1 MDEKKLREHQRIN
14 DILLGPLE
22 RPALAW
28 LARKM
33 PHWVMPDTLT
43 GIGVFASVIIFVSY
57 WLTTYNKNFLWLAS
71 FGFILNW
78 FGDSLD
84 GTLARYRKIER
95 PRYGFFIDHTIDAV
109 SEILIFVG
117 IGLSPYVDLT
127 VALFGLIAY
136 FNISILVYLIMI
148 ARGYFQ
154 ISLWKIGPTEFR
166 VLAILANV
174 VVYFIG
180 NPSFNTMFGAVSL
193 YNAVV
198 VFLIVLLI
206 VFFFYEAIHTGG
218 QLAREDD
225 YSRQRREQK
234 EQLKLERRKN
244 KALEE
249 QMRKEYKARRK
260 ARLEDKISDSPT
272 RV

>member
-1 MDEKKLREHQRIN
+1 
-14 DILLGPLE
+14 LE

-28 LARKM
+28 LAKKM
-33 PHWVMPDTLT
+33 PSWIMPDTLT
-43 GIGVFASVIIFVSY
+43 GIGIFASILILVSY

-71 FGFILNW
+71 FGFLLNW

-95 PRYGFFIDHTIDAV
+95 PRYGFFIDHTVDAV

-117 IGLSPYVDLT
+117 VGLSPYVDLT

-166 VLAILANV
+166 MLAILSNI
-174 VVYFIG
+174 VVYFLG
-180 NPSFNTMFGAVSL
+180 NPAFDTMFGEISL
-193 YNAVV
+193 YNAVI
-198 VFLIVLLI
+198 VFLIVLLV

-225 YSRQRREQK
+225 YSRVRREQK
-234 EQLKLERRKN
+234 EVEKQERREQ
-244 KALEE
+244 KAFEK
-249 QMRKEYKARRK
+249 QMRREHKTRK
-260 ARLEDKISDSPT
+260 HDRLKKGVSDNPSQL
-272 RV
+272 

>member
-1 MDEKKLREHQRIN
+1 MEEKKLKEHQRIN

-33 PHWVMPDTLT
+33 PPWVTPDKLT
-43 GIGVFASVIIFVSY
+43 GIGVFASVLIFLSY
-57 WLTTYNKNFLWLAS
+57 WLTTYDKNFLWLAS

-95 PRYGFFIDHTIDAV
+95 PRYGFFIDHTVDAV
-109 SEILIFVG
+109 SEILIFIG

-127 VALFGLIAY
+127 VALFGLVAY
-136 FNISILVYLIMI
+136 LGISILVYLIMI
-148 ARGYFQ
+148 TRGYFQ
-154 ISLWKIGPTEFR
+154 ISLAKIGPTEFR
-166 VLAILANV
+166 VLAILANTF
-174 VVYFIG
+174 VYFAG
-180 NPSFNTMFGAVSL
+180 NPSFSTMFGEVSV

-198 VFLIVLLI
+198 VFVIILLFT
-206 VFFFYEAIHTGG
+206 FFLYEAFHTGG

-225 YSRQRREQK
+225 YSRQRRQQK
-234 EQLKLERRKN
+234 EQVKFERRTRKE
-244 KALEE
+244 LEK
-249 QMRKEYKARRK
+249 QMRRAYKSRQKRQFDEEAT
-260 ARLEDKISDSPT
+260 DSPS

>member
-1 MDEKKLREHQRIN
+1 MDEKKLKEHQRIN

-33 PHWVMPDTLT
+33 PSWVMPDTLT
-43 GIGVFASVIIFVSY
+43 GIGVFASLLIFVSY

-71 FGFILNW
+71 LGFILNW

-109 SEILIFVG
+109 SEMLIFIG

-136 FNISILVYLIMI
+136 FNIAILVYLIMI
-148 ARGYFQ
+148 SRGYFQ

-198 VFLIVLLI
+198 VFLIVLLV
-206 VFFFYEAIHTGG
+206 VFFIYEAIHTGG

-225 YSRQRREQK
+225 YSRQRREEK
-234 EQLKLERRKN
+234 EQAKLEKRAQKLMEKHARYEYK
-244 KALEE
+244 
-249 QMRKEYKARRK
+249 MRKQT
-260 ARLEDKISDSPT
+260 RLKKGVSDNPSRP
-272 RV
+272 

>member
-1 MDEKKLREHQRIN
+1 MDEKKLKEHQRIN

-33 PHWVMPDTLT
+33 PPWVMPDTLT

-127 VALFGLIAY
+127 VALFGLVAY
-136 FNISILVYLIMI
+136 FNIAILVYLIMI

-166 VLAILANV
+166 VMAILANAI
-174 VVYFIG
+174 VYFVG
-180 NPSFNTMFGAVSL
+180 NPSFKTIFGEVSL
-193 YNAVV
+193 YNSVV
-198 VFLIVLLI
+198 VFVILLLV

-225 YSRQRREQK
+225 YSRQRREVK
-234 EQLKLERRKN
+234 EQEKMEKRERKMME
-244 KALEE
+244 K
-249 QMRKEYKARRK
+249 QMRREYKARK
-260 ARLEDKISDSPT
+260 HPRLKKGVSDSPSHP
-272 RV
+272 